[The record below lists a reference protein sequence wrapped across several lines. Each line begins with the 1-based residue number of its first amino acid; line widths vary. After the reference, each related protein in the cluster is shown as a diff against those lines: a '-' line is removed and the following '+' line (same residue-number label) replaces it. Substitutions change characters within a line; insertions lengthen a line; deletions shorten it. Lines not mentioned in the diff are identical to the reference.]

1 MLSLPKRF
9 SAEISTGMPWK
20 WYEMVTRSSFLEV
33 ISTPIYHGCF
43 DIHSTDPRLPR
54 FCRVGRVG
62 WTQTCQAE
70 RYSRQNLILKL
81 GQRNANLPGKT
92 RQAKEPSTIVLGH
105 WKFQFIKYCSLS
117 MLFPIAC
124 SSPQLLAYHVSQLT
138 NSVAKHLWAVSLCSN
153 YCFGDKTLQKNHI
166 FQRWSLDISWLDM
179 AVDRTGPTMPK
190 PPSSEVPIPTSQR
203 TVH

>member
-1 MLSLPKRF
+1 MVWNGDTFKFSWSDIYTYIPWMLR
-9 SAEISTGMPWK
+9 
-20 WYEMVTRSSFLEV
+20 Y
-33 ISTPIYHGCF
+33 
-43 DIHSTDPRLPR
+43 PRLPR

-81 GQRNANLPGKT
+81 GQKNANLPGKT
-92 RQAKEPSTIVLGH
+92 RQAKEPSTIILGH

-153 YCFGDKTLQKNHI
+153 YCFGDMFLLII
-166 FQRWSLDISWLDM
+166 FHHWSLDISWLDM
-179 AVDRTGPTMPK
+179 AVDRVPRCPSRQALKCPSPRPK
-190 PPSSEVPIPTSQR
+190 GRCLKKRKIIKN
-203 TVH
+203 